1 MVDNQTFGMS
11 CISSLTFLPGFLP
24 LSQEGDPHPAGQHD
38 HGVEA
43 VAQRPDDPER
53 VLRDPQRLHQQL
65 QVLALQSFLDSQ
77 IFNLYPHQGN
87 GEIRG
92 HTRKGEGL
100 GAVFRGHQYHQVIHQ
115 KKDN

>member
-65 QVLALQSFLDSQ
+65 QVLALQISQ
-77 IFNLYPHQGN
+77 LSDVQ
-87 GEIRG
+87 
-92 HTRKGEGL
+92 
-100 GAVFRGHQYHQVIHQ
+100 AVS
-115 KKDN
+115 